1 MRSSVGSTAFQ
12 VFDKVIAAILVLV
25 VLYSVTMALMK
36 RPADEIDRQGVE
48 ALLKKIDRVQ
58 KQSRHKATELK
69 EDHLSLTV
77 GGFHPNIAG
86 SKPRPYI
93 FGGQVIKKDYF
104 EPVALV
110 KPLKGDPQPKTR
122 KMLLAHARAK
132 IAIVDP
138 KIVKVAWSNED
149 PGTLVFWAL
158 GAGETKVRLLLADGR
173 VLGEI
178 GVTVTLQVEEKPFI
192 GAPANFAVTP
202 GQGQAELSWSPPEVK
217 NAKLTQYRIS
227 KGLGRENQ
235 SLHLSVAIP
244 DPLPQ
249 PAVLHSVLANQKP
262 GPNVNWNGVS
272 FSVADRNIQG
282 GVAYWYAIEAAGVD
296 KAGKPVGAAEKAGP
310 TTVIVPEGFE
320 IKFRKLGP
328 NVVAF
333 VVSVFHKPDPA
344 KDGQWVT
351 HRFNRGVQR
360 GQPVGW
366 RVAEVVLPGG
376 GKLLDVDFST
386 GYQLLDILNGERK
399 SDKQEIKD
407 DQGNVIRVLEQ
418 KEKEQKVLIIN
429 ARGRIKVLWPSGPL
443 TAPGIK

>member
-12 VFDKVIAAILVLV
+12 VFDKVIAAVLVLV

-36 RPADEIDRQGVE
+36 QPRDEIDRQGVE
-48 ALLKKIDRVQ
+48 ALLKKIERVQ

-93 FGGQVIKKDYF
+93 FGGQIIKKDYF
-104 EPVALV
+104 EPVELV

-132 IAIVDP
+132 IEIVDP
-138 KIVKVAWSNED
+138 KIVNVAWSKED
-149 PGTLVFWAL
+149 PGTLVFLAL
-158 GAGETKVRLLLADGR
+158 GAGETKVRLLADRR

-178 GVTVTLQVEEKPFI
+178 DVTVTPQVEEKPFI

-202 GQGQAELSWSPPEVK
+202 GQGQAELSWSPPEEVK

-227 KGLGRENQ
+227 KGLDQENQ
-235 SLHLSVAIP
+235 SLYLSVVIP

-249 PAVLHSVLANQKP
+249 PAVLPSVLANQKP

-282 GVAYWYAIEAAGVD
+282 GVAYWYAVEAAGAD
-296 KAGKPVGAAEKAGP
+296 KAGKPVEAEEKAGP

-333 VVSVFHKPDPA
+333 VVSVFHKPDPK

-351 HRFNRGVQR
+351 HRFNQGVQR

-366 RVAEVVLPGG
+366 RVAEVVLPEG
-376 GKLLDVDFST
+376 GKFLDVDFST
-386 GYQLLDILNGERK
+386 GYQLLDILNGERR
-399 SDKQEIKD
+399 SRREEIKD
-407 DQGNVIRVLEQ
+407 EQGNVIRVLEQ

-429 ARGRIKVLWPSGPL
+429 TRGRIKVLWPSGPL